1 MGEGLLKLII
11 KKGKLMEFFKTATPE
26 ERRIYYKE
34 EWDVNQVPDFILD
47 RLENREFG
55 FDHFGR
61 GPNDRYKVYNSPNYL
76 KRFLRSKTPFA
87 AYCSVAFYEKPRKR
101 DEWIKS
107 ELVFDV
113 DAKDI
118 PIRTCNCNNVCEIC
132 LNEAKEIVGSIIDTL
147 KGDLGLNNIHLIYSG
162 RGYHIRVLDDSVME
176 LDSDV
181 RSQVLKYVVGADVPK
196 DEYDDRNEK
205 YNPPHFVIPF
215 GYPKVFTDR
224 VKYSILHLT
233 EKSKIDDVNEKLL
246 KDVLKNR
253 DLLKDDQWGLFKN
266 KIGPIR
272 YKKVIKGIT
281 SLNMSLVDG
290 KVSIDLKRILR
301 LPSSLHSKVSMRCTE
316 VKNIDSFDPFKD
328 AVPKF
333 VWERKE

>member
-1 MGEGLLKLII
+1 
-11 KKGKLMEFFKTATPE
+11 MEFFKQATLE

-34 EWDVNQVPDFILD
+34 EWDINQVPDFILD
-47 RLENREFG
+47 PLENREFG

-61 GPNDRYKVYNSPNYL
+61 GPNDRYKVFNSPDYL

-118 PIRTCNCNNVCEIC
+118 PIRTCKCDNVCEIC
-132 LNEAKEIVGSIIDTL
+132 LNEAKEIVSSIIDTL
-147 KGDLGLNNIHLIYSG
+147 KEDLGLNNFHLIYSG
-162 RGYHIRVLDDSVME
+162 RGYHIRVLDGSVME
-176 LDSDV
+176 MDSDV
-181 RSQVLKYVVGADVPK
+181 RSQILKYVVGADVPNDK
-196 DEYDDRNEK
+196 YDDEDQI
-205 YNPPHFVIPF
+205 YNLEHFSIPF

-224 VKYSILHLT
+224 VKYAVFHLT
-233 EKSKIDDVNEKLL
+233 EDSQIDDVNVKLL

-253 DLLKDDQWGLFKN
+253 NLLENDQWGLFKN

-272 YKKVIKGIT
+272 YKKVINGIA
-281 SLNMSLVDG
+281 SLNMGLVDA

-316 VKNIDSFDPFKD
+316 VKNIETFDPFKD

-333 VWERKE
+333 VWERND